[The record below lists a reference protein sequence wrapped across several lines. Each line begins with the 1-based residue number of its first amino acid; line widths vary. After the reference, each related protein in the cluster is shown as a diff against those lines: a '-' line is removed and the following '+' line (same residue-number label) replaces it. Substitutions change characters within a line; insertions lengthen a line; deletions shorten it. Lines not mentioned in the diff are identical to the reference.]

1 MLKVVVADDEARV
14 CDLILLLADWGSLG
28 MEVVGTA
35 ANGLEALQLVRTLI
49 PDILITD
56 IRMPGCY
63 GLELIEKA
71 KAEFP
76 ALEIVIISG
85 YAHFEYAQSA
95 IKNGVGDYLLKP
107 IQRDELM
114 ATLEKLGERCRA
126 RRESATEVEQMKETS
141 RQDTDRQRQRLI
153 EDLAEG
159 RLEELTEERLRGEYR
174 VDIQPGLFQIFLL
187 KLDYDLDA
195 VTPLSIA
202 IVESKAQ
209 KIFSTAIPGLCH
221 EMLLSFREPWGYG
234 LLNFPVQNRE
244 SVRRA
249 LRDCL
254 NQLTVQQSL
263 LGPIEFSLALG
274 QASNRPE
281 DLLES
286 LNTARFAASER
297 LIEGT
302 GRLLEGA
309 FKSSALREEN
319 LPERYGR
326 AIEHL
331 VETLSPEEADAAA
344 GLLEEGAGEMTGVCG
359 QELLELV
366 DSAGQ
371 LFALRL
377 DLEDREKIIRDFS
390 ARCAQCSKAAD
401 LFRCLRQFQ
410 REQLAL
416 TAERRRSESIRP
428 IRFAKQY
435 IQKHY
440 SEPVTLEEVCA
451 AIGFSTS
458 YFSVLFKK
466 ETGEGFNKYLTRVRM
481 DRAKELLQGGNLPIA
496 EICSKVGYGDLKHF
510 TQTFKKVAGLNPGQ
524 YRKLY
529 G

>member
-1 MLKVVVADDEARV
+1 MLKVIVADDETRV
-14 CDLILLLADWGSLG
+14 CNLILLLADWEKLG

-35 ANGLEALQLVRTLI
+35 ANGLEALELVRAFT

-63 GLELIEKA
+63 GIELIERA

-107 IQRDELM
+107 IQRTELM

-126 RRESATEVEQMKETS
+126 RLESATEVEQLKETS
-141 RQDTDRQRQRLI
+141 RQDVDRQRQRLI

-159 RLEELTEERLRGEYR
+159 RLGVLTEERLREEYH
-174 VDIQPGLFQIFLL
+174 VEVQQGLFQIFLL
-187 KLDYDLDA
+187 KMDYDLDT

-202 IVESKAQ
+202 IIESKVQ
-209 KIFSTAIPGLCH
+209 KIFSAAVPNLCY
-221 EMLLSFREPWGYG
+221 EMLFSFREPWGYG
-234 LLNFPVQNRE
+234 LLHFTAQNRDG
-244 SVRRA
+244 VRRT

-254 NQLTVQQSL
+254 NQLTVQQGM
-263 LGPIEFSLALG
+263 LGPVEFSLALG
-274 QASNRPE
+274 QTSDRSE
-281 DLLES
+281 GLSES
-286 LNTARFAASER
+286 LHTARIAAAER

-309 FKSSALREEN
+309 LKPSALREEN

-331 VETLSPEEADAAA
+331 VETLSAEEAGVAVDR
-344 GLLEEGAGEMTGVCG
+344 LEEAVEEITHIYG
-359 QELLELV
+359 QELLDLV

-377 DLEDREKIIRDFS
+377 DLEDREKVVRDFS
-390 ARCAQCSKAAD
+390 ARCNQCSKAAD

-410 REQLAL
+410 EEQLAL
-416 TAERRRSESIRP
+416 VADRRRSESIRP

-451 AIGFSTS
+451 SIGFSTS

-466 ETGEGFNKYLTRVRM
+466 ETGEGFNKYLTRVRI
-481 DRAKELLQGGNLPIA
+481 DKAKELLQGGNVPVA
-496 EICSKVGYGDLKHF
+496 EICTRVGYGDLKHF
-510 TQTFKKVAGLNPGQ
+510 TQTFKKVTGLNPGQ

>member
-1 MLKVVVADDEARV
+1 M
-14 CDLILLLADWGSLG
+14 CNLILLLADWEKLG

-35 ANGLEALQLVRTLI
+35 SNGLEALELVRACT

-63 GLELIEKA
+63 GIELIERA

-76 ALEIVIISG
+76 AIEIVIISG

-114 ATLEKLGERCRA
+114 ATLKKLGERCRA
-126 RRESATEVEQMKETS
+126 RVESASEVEQLKEIS
-141 RQDTDRQRQRLI
+141 RQDVDRQRQRLI
-153 EDLAEG
+153 ADLAEG
-159 RLEELTEERLRGEYR
+159 RLGILTEERLKEEFH
-174 VDIQPGLFQIFLL
+174 VEVQPGLFQIFLL
-187 KLDYDLDA
+187 KMDYDLAA

-202 IVESKAQ
+202 IIESKAQ
-209 KIFSTAIPGLCH
+209 KIFSAVVPSLCH
-221 EMLLSFREPWGYG
+221 EMLFSFREPWGYG
-234 LLNFPVQNRE
+234 LLNFAGQNRDI
-244 SVRRA
+244 VRRT

-254 NQLTVQQSL
+254 NQLTVQQGM
-263 LGPIEFSLALG
+263 LGPVEFSLALG
-274 QASNRPE
+274 QVSDRPE
-281 DLLES
+281 GLSES
-286 LNTARFAASER
+286 LCTARIAAAER

-302 GRLLEGA
+302 GRLLEGT
-309 FKSSALREEN
+309 FKPSALRGEN

-331 VETLSPEEADAAA
+331 VETLSAEEA
-344 GLLEEGAGEMTGVCG
+344 GLAVDHLEEAVAAIPDIYG
-359 QELLELV
+359 QELLDLV
-366 DSAGQ
+366 DSVGQ

-377 DLEDREKIIRDFS
+377 DLDDREKTIRDFYN
-390 ARCAQCSKAAD
+390 RCNQCSKAAD
-401 LFRCLRQFQ
+401 LFHCLRQFQ
-410 REQLAL
+410 EGQLAL
-416 TAERRRSESIRP
+416 VSERRRSESIRP

-440 SEPVTLEEVCA
+440 SEQVTLEEVCA
-451 AIGFSTS
+451 SIGFSTS

-481 DRAKELLQGGNLPIA
+481 DQAKELLQKGNMPIA
-496 EICSKVGYGDLKHF
+496 EICTKVGYGDLKHF
-510 TQTFKKVAGLNPGQ
+510 TQTFKKVTGLNPGQ

>member
-14 CDLILLLADWGSLG
+14 CNLILLLADWEKLG

-35 ANGLEALQLVRTLI
+35 ANGLEALELVHTLT

-63 GLELIEKA
+63 GLELIERA
-71 KAEFP
+71 KKDFP

-107 IQRDELM
+107 IQRNELM
-114 ATLEKLGERCRA
+114 ATLEKLGERCRS
-126 RRESATEVEQMKETS
+126 RQESATEVEQLKETS
-141 RQDTDRQRQRLI
+141 RQDVDRQRQRLI

-159 RLEELTEERLRGEYR
+159 RLEELTEERLREEYH
-174 VDIQPGLFQIFLL
+174 VEIQPGLLQIFLL

-195 VTPLSIA
+195 VTPLSVA
-202 IVESKAQ
+202 LVESKVQ
-209 KIFSTAIPGLCH
+209 KIFSGTMPGLCH
-221 EMLLSFREPWGYG
+221 ELLLSFREPWGYG
-234 LLNFPVQNRE
+234 LLNYSVQNRDA
-244 SVRRA
+244 VRRA

-254 NQLTVQQSL
+254 NQLTIQQGL
-263 LGPIEFSLALG
+263 LGPVEFSLALG
-274 QASNRPE
+274 QVSDSPSG
-281 DLLES
+281 LSES
-286 LNTARFAASER
+286 LLTARVAASER

-302 GRLLEGA
+302 GRLLEGVFEA
-309 FKSSALREEN
+309 SALREEN

-326 AIEHL
+326 SIEHL
-331 VETLSPEEADAAA
+331 VETLSAEEAGAAVDI
-344 GLLEEGAGEMTGVCG
+344 LEETVSRITDVCG
-359 QELLELV
+359 QELLDLV
-366 DSAGQ
+366 DTVGQ

-377 DLEDREKIIRDFS
+377 DLEDREKAIRDFS
-390 ARCAQCSKAAD
+390 ARCVQCSKAAN

-410 REQLAL
+410 EEQLAL
-416 TAERRRSESIRP
+416 AADRRRSESIRP

-451 AIGFSTS
+451 SIGFSTS

-466 ETGEGFNKYLTRVRM
+466 ETGEGFNKYLTRVRI
-481 DRAKELLQGGNLPIA
+481 DRAKELLQGGSLPIA
-496 EICSKVGYGDLKHF
+496 EICTKVGYGDLKYF
-510 TQTFKKVAGLNPGQ
+510 TQTFKKVTGLNPGQ